1 MDLKEFI
8 KESIVQIA
16 QGIEEANKE
25 LEKSPSMVNPMHV
38 VANSDSAQAY
48 ARTRKPSHDNPG
60 TRIVE
65 KVEFD
70 VAVVAE
76 TDKGGKVGAKLS
88 IASIGI
94 GAEGGTKSTNKSE
107 SRIKFSIPMVY
118 PGYENKS

>member
-25 LEKSPSMVNPMHV
+25 LEESPAMVNPMHV

-48 ARTRKPSHDNPG
+48 ARTKKPSHDNPG
-60 TRIVE
+60 IRIVE

-76 TDKGGKVGAKLS
+76 TGEGGKVGAKLS

-94 GAEGGTKSTNKSE
+94 GAQGETKSMNKSE

>member
-25 LEKSPSMVNPMHV
+25 LEESPAMVNPIHV

-48 ARTRKPSHDNPG
+48 ARTRKASHDNPG

-65 KVEFD
+65 KVDFD

-76 TDKGGKVGAKLS
+76 TGEGGEIGAKLS

-94 GAEGGTKSTNKSE
+94 GAKGETTSMNKSE